1 MISTM
6 LDIFLFTM
14 VACITVILVSVT
26 IVFLKDIKDD
36 MR

>member
-6 LDIFLFTM
+6 LDIFLFAM
-14 VACITVILVSVT
+14 VACITAILVSVT